1 MMGCSPGSQGICG
14 WLVWMI
20 CELKAAT
27 QGSEGS
33 AFGPFGK
40 EGCLASRI
48 TLREHNE
55 ESNL

>member
-1 MMGCSPGSQGICG
+1 MMGCSPGSQG